1 MITRIICTKIIFEEK
16 KIKTLK
22 LVKTGG
28 QKAKLMKK
36 PFPNTCELLNKYVGT
51 YIIGLRIF
59 TVRNGDMIII
69 QLNCR
74 EG

>member
-22 LVKTGG
+22 LVKKGG

-36 PFPNTCELLNKYVGT
+36 PSCNTCKLLNKYEET
-51 YIIGLRIF
+51 YIIGIRIF
-59 TVRNGDMIII
+59 TVGNGRYDNYTVKVK
-69 QLNCR
+69 L
-74 EG
+74 

>member
-36 PFPNTCELLNKYVGT
+36 PSRNTCKLLNKYEET
-51 YIIGLRIF
+51 YIIGIRIF
-59 TVRNGDMIII
+59 TVGNGIYNSYTIK
-69 QLNCR
+69 L
-74 EG
+74 